1 MQNGVWDT
9 GRLRCRKH
17 DVVAKAISGKV
28 EEKNLLSLNGL
39 EASWLN
45 TKIHSGIYGEINR
58 FWEGKCNKRRTVLNM
73 CHSVH
78 MLTKKRKPFDVST
91 KKWKEILIS
100 VVILS
105 SVKTSDSNFRLWL
118 RKSISD
124 CLLTDSQSPLLNL
137 FYRRWLPGVSLNVKN
152 RMTLHCLLLT
162 GRYFGLTRGLLRWRW
177 TMVTMIVLYSFNL
190 LHPLVQDDMV
200 ISTGGSVCDMF
211 GNHKIQLRLVVAI
224 LPHIWKIR
232 GILLSIEN
240 FLGYLRIII
249 IIIIIYL

>member
-78 MLTKKRKPFDVST
+78 MLKEKRKPFDVST
-91 KKWKEILIS
+91 IK
-100 VVILS
+100 
-105 SVKTSDSNFRLWL
+105 
-118 RKSISD
+118 
-124 CLLTDSQSPLLNL
+124 
-137 FYRRWLPGVSLNVKN
+137 
-152 RMTLHCLLLT
+152 
-162 GRYFGLTRGLLRWRW
+162 
-177 TMVTMIVLYSFNL
+177 
-190 LHPLVQDDMV
+190 
-200 ISTGGSVCDMF
+200 
-211 GNHKIQLRLVVAI
+211 
-224 LPHIWKIR
+224 
-232 GILLSIEN
+232 
-240 FLGYLRIII
+240 
-249 IIIIIYL
+249 

>member
-9 GRLRCRKH
+9 GRLRCRKY

-124 CLLTDSQSPLLNL
+124 CLLTDSRSPK
-137 FYRRWLPGVSLNVKN
+137 F
-152 RMTLHCLLLT
+152 
-162 GRYFGLTRGLLRWRW
+162 
-177 TMVTMIVLYSFNL
+177 
-190 LHPLVQDDMV
+190 
-200 ISTGGSVCDMF
+200 
-211 GNHKIQLRLVVAI
+211 I
-224 LPHIWKIR
+224 LPQMTSR
-232 GILLSIEN
+232 CVSQCQE
-240 FLGYLRIII
+240 
-249 IIIIIYL
+249 